1 MDVQIVGLNSARL
14 RKTNCSEKHKSESD
28 WIALKDGFNVTNLVV
43 FVE

>member
-1 MDVQIVGLNSARL
+1 MDVQIIGLNPARL

-28 WIALKDGFNVTNLVV
+28 WKALKDRFHVPNLVV